1 MEADRH
7 KHLRPTMK
15 IHLRVNTGQG
25 ITIEGTINSSELP
38 QNLAQKMEQLLQP
51 DVLAAAANTPVNQD
65 MVDMQQY
72 ELTLIPDAQ
81 DRGDQH
87 FQFTDAGCPVAL
99 LELLDDLVHEIIIK
113 KRHDMK

>member
-1 MEADRH
+1 
-7 KHLRPTMK
+7 MK

-38 QNLAQKMEQLLQP
+38 QHLAQQMEQLLQH
-51 DVLAAAANTPVNQD
+51 DILAAVEDTAVNQD

-72 ELTLIPDAQ
+72 ELTLISNTQ
-81 DRGDQH
+81 DRGDQY
-87 FQFTDAGCPVAL
+87 FEFADAGCSDAL

-113 KRHDMK
+113 KRHDRKQDLQDKKK